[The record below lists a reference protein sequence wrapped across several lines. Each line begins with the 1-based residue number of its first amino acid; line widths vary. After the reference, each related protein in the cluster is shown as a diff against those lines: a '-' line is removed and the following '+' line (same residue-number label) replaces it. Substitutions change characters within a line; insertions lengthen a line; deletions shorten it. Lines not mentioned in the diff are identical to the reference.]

1 MKSKSITI
9 LWLLCVAQLFG
20 CSARYDGDMPV
31 VPLPPEYGAQL
42 EEDRAVRDDYFQHD
56 PESPLLASAR
66 ESFAGLDYFEV
77 DESLYFVGDTHFY
90 AEPEQLMMTTTS
102 GAQREA
108 LRVGWVGFK
117 IGGERYRLQ
126 VYQLLDGEGGLF
138 LPFQDASTGV
148 ETYPAGRYINLVSQS
163 PRGPYVLDFNR
174 AYNPSCA
181 YGEPERFA
189 CPVTP
194 TENRLDVAIRA
205 GERGAEGEPS

>member
-1 MKSKSITI
+1 MRLI
-9 LWLLCVAQLFG
+9 VAALAFFSVVSLTG
-20 CSARYDGDMPV
+20 CSAKYDGDMPA
-31 VPLPPEYGAQL
+31 VPLPPVYVVQL
-42 EEDRAVRDDYFQHD
+42 DDHRAVRDDYFESD
-56 PESPLLASAR
+56 PNSPLLASAR
-66 ESFAGLDYFEV
+66 DGFTGLEYFNA
-77 DESLYFVGDTHFY
+77 DETLYFVGDAHFY
-90 AEPEQLMMTTTS
+90 TSPEQLVMTTTG

-138 LPFQDASTGV
+138 LPFQDATTGD
-148 ETYPAGRYINLVSQS
+148 ETYPAGRYINLLPQS

-194 TENRLDVAIRA
+194 AENRLDIAIRA
-205 GERGAEGEPS
+205 GERGAEQAES